1 MSTATQS
8 TTDKSDQKVLI
19 TGASRGI
26 GATYAKRFAKRG
38 YQLVLVARSE
48 EKLTQVAADIREETG
63 VNVEIMPAD
72 LTLAADIARVAEK
85 LNKDTQ
91 IEILVNNA
99 GIAQRGNFTQQTPE
113 LISELIQL
121 NVNALTQLAAAV
133 APRFVEQGNG
143 SIINIGSVVGLAPEF
158 GATLYGASK
167 AYVQFLSQSLHQ
179 ELSPSG
185 VYVQAVLPA
194 TTRTDIW
201 AYSGID
207 VNTLPEVMEVEELV
221 DAALVGFDR
230 KETVTIPP
238 LHAPECWDELQ
249 AVRMALLGGLKQDE
263 PAERYTTGR

>member
-1 MSTATQS
+1 MSTITIP
-8 TTDKSDQKVLI
+8 TTDNSVTKVLV

-26 GATYAKRFAKRG
+26 GATYAKRFAQRG
-38 YQLVLVARSE
+38 YSLVLVARSE

-133 APRFVEQGNG
+133 APRFVAQGKG

-194 TTRTDIW
+194 ATRTDIW

-249 AVRMALLGGLKQDE
+249 AARMALLGGLKQDE
-263 PAERYTTGR
+263 PAARYK